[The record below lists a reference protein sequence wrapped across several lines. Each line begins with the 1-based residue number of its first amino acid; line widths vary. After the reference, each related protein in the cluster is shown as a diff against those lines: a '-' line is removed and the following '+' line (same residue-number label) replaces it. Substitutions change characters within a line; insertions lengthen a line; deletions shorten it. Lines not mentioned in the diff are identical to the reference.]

1 MSHQFIGSAMAHV
14 APTFA
19 TPRRMAELA
28 IDIAALG
35 GRKGVELPEL
45 WKQLGVLGEANA
57 PLRRALVAIL
67 YARRDLTLRSDRPA
81 MKKEDGSSADGA
93 AAAVAAV
100 ASGGAP
106 AEHDPHVTVIACQN
120 TRLRVLGFD
129 DAEQAKAILGGEVKE
144 NPLMRP

>member
-1 MSHQFIGSAMAHV
+1 MSV

-81 MKKEDGSSADGA
+81 VKKEDGSGADGA
-93 AAAVAAV
+93 AAAVAAVAAV

-106 AEHDPHVTVIACQN
+106 AEDDPHVTVIACQN